1 MFWVFVSIVFNS
13 FCVFS
18 YSSLIFSSLAFRIF
32 KSVCVANPVRSENAC
47 DNQCLFFLDKI
58 CICGGLV
65 GWLSSRSIFMVVGL
79 LVVVGILF
87 AVGWVV

>member
-18 YSSLIFSSLAFRIF
+18 SSSLIFSSLAFRIF

-47 DNQCLFFLDKI
+47 DNQCLFLLDKT
-58 CICGGLV
+58 CTCGGLI
-65 GWLSSRSIFMVVGL
+65 GWLSSSRKSMVGGSV
-79 LVVVGILF
+79 VVVGILF
-87 AVGWVV
+87 GVG

>member
-1 MFWVFVSIVFNS
+1 MFWVFVSIVLNS

-18 YSSLIFSSLAFRIF
+18 SSSLIFSSLAFRIF

-47 DNQCLFFLDKI
+47 DNQCLFFLYKT

-65 GWLSSRSIFMVVGL
+65 GRLSSSRKFMVGGIS
-79 LVVVGILF
+79 VVVGILVV
-87 AVGWVV
+87 VG

>member
-18 YSSLIFSSLAFRIF
+18 SSSIIFSSLALRMF

-47 DNQCLFFLDKI
+47 DNQCLFFLDKVWT
-58 CICGGLV
+58 CGGLV
-65 GWLSSRSIFMVVGL
+65 GKLSNWRISTVGGV
-79 LVVVGILF
+79 LVVVGILLV
-87 AVGWVV
+87 VG